1 MTRVRI
7 WVVGA
12 GVVGQ
17 WLLRALHSRP
27 ETFERYGFAPVV
39 VGVANA
45 HDGFVYRSDGLDI
58 PTLLELAADGR
69 SLADHPG
76 AHHWPSALEGL
87 AATEADLLVEVSSS
101 PGTDGEPG
109 FAHMREALRRQVPV
123 ATSNKWPVA
132 LHGLELAELAR
143 SNGVAFR
150 AESTVMSGTPVLA
163 ALVDGLAGT
172 RPIELRGV
180 LNATANFILS
190 AMAAGASYED
200 AVADAQETGLAER
213 VVDAD
218 VEGHDA
224 MAKLMILAALVF
236 GTQLVAERVERQGIT
251 GVTAADIEQAA
262 SEGRRVRHVGT
273 LGFSGADATGE
284 LTARVEPM
292 ALPLDDP
299 LAGVEAATNAIVCRA
314 EPVGEVT
321 IVGPGAGLALAG
333 QGVLS
338 DLIAIARKH
347 ARVRS

>member
-1 MTRVRI
+1 MRI
-7 WVVGA
+7 WVVGT

-17 WLLRALHSRP
+17 WLLRALHSGGKG
-27 ETFERYGFAPVV
+27 FESYGFAPVV

-45 HDGFVYRSDGLDI
+45 RAGFVYRPDGLDI
-58 PTLLELAADGR
+58 PTLLELAADGH
-69 SLADHPG
+69 SLGEHPG
-76 AHHWPSALEGL
+76 SLHWPSALEGL
-87 AATEADLLVEVSSS
+87 GATEADLLVEVSSS

-132 LHGLELAELAR
+132 LHGLELVELAR
-143 SNGVAFR
+143 SNGVPFR

-172 RPIELRGV
+172 RPVELRGV

-190 AMAAGASYED
+190 AMAAGASYKD
-200 AVADAQETGLAER
+200 AVTDAQETGLAER

-236 GTQLVAERVERQGIT
+236 GTQLRPEQVEREGIT
-251 GVTAADIEQAA
+251 GVTAAAIEQAA
-262 SEGRRVRHVGT
+262 SAGRRVRHVGT
-273 LGFSGADATGE
+273 LGLSASGE
-284 LTARVEPM
+284 LTARVEPIP
-292 ALPLDDP
+292 LPLDDP
-299 LAGVEAATNAIVCRA
+299 LAGVEGATNAIVCRA

-321 IVGPGAGLALAG
+321 IAGPGAGLELAG

-338 DLIAIARKH
+338 DLIAIARE
-347 ARVRS
+347 RGRISS

>member
-1 MTRVRI
+1 MRI
-7 WVVGA
+7 WVVGT

-17 WLLRALHSRP
+17 WLLRALHSGAKG
-27 ETFERYGFAPVV
+27 FERYGFAPVV

-45 HDGFVYRSDGLDI
+45 RDGFVYRSDGLDI

-76 AHHWPSALEGL
+76 ADHWPSALEGL

-109 FAHMREALRRQVPV
+109 FAHMREVLRRQVPV

-132 LHGLELAELAR
+132 LHGLELVELAR
-143 SNGVAFR
+143 RNGVAFR

-172 RPIELRGV
+172 RPVELRGV

-190 AMAAGASYED
+190 AMAAGASYEE
-200 AVADAQETGLAER
+200 AVTDAQETGLAER
-213 VVDAD
+213 IVDAD

-224 MAKLMILAALVF
+224 IAKLMILAALVF
-236 GTQLVAERVERQGIT
+236 GTQLRPEKVERQGIT
-251 GVTAADIEQAA
+251 GVSAADIEQAA

-284 LTARVEPM
+284 LTARVEPI
-292 ALPLDDP
+292 ALPLEDP
-299 LAGVEAATNAIVCRA
+299 LAESKAATNAIVFRA

-338 DLIAIARKH
+338 DLIAIAREH
-347 ARVRS
+347 GRIRS

>member
-1 MTRVRI
+1 MRI
-7 WVVGA
+7 WVVGT
-12 GVVGQ
+12 GVVGL
-17 WLLRALHSRP
+17 WLLRALHSKPKR
-27 ETFERYGFAPVV
+27 FERYGFAPVV

-45 HDGFVYRSDGLDI
+45 HAGFVYRSDGLDI
-58 PTLLELAADGR
+58 PTVLELAADGH
-69 SLADHPG
+69 SLAEHPG
-76 AHHWPSALEGL
+76 AHHWPSAPEGL

-132 LHGLELAELAR
+132 LHGLELVELAR
-143 SNGVAFR
+143 RNGVPFR

-172 RPIELRGV
+172 RPVELRGV

-190 AMAAGASYED
+190 AMAAGASYEE

-236 GTQLVAERVERQGIT
+236 GTQLRPEKVERRGIT
-251 GVTAADIEQAA
+251 GVTAADIEQAESA
-262 SEGRRVRHVGT
+262 GRRVRHVGT
-273 LGFSGADATGE
+273 LGYATGE
-284 LTARVEPM
+284 LTARVEPI

-299 LAGVEAATNAIVCRA
+299 LAGVEDAINAIVCRA
-314 EPVGEVT
+314 DPVGEVT
-321 IVGPGAGLALAG
+321 IAGPGAGLALAG

-338 DLIAIARKH
+338 DLIAIAREH
-347 ARVRS
+347 GRISS